1 MTPRG
6 NNCWNGPKARCQN
19 TWRHRYTTRRQEMWR
34 RPVPRQVPPVAGTN
48 SIKNDGANKG
58 SFYFYT
64 TLGPLV
70 PCRVNKTLK
79 VVAPWF
85 EPLTRRASSS
95 SPTRLFFPFAAAPA
109 VASVRRPAPATQV
122 PSHPH
127 RRTRESPPSPSGACL
142 RPARSGRRRP
152 PHVRRGRPLRRGSRW
167 DLSLSFFFAMPE
179 LWNQSSNFISCTTI
193 QSSNQ
198 WL

>member
-1 MTPRG
+1 MTPRE
-6 NNCWNGPKARCQN
+6 NNGLNGPKARRQN

-34 RPVPRQVPPVAGTN
+34 RPVPRQVPPWQEQIRLKMTAP
-48 SIKNDGANKG
+48 IHKA

-70 PCRVNKTLK
+70 PCRVNKALK
-79 VVAPWF
+79 AVAPWF

-142 RPARSGRRRP
+142 RPARSGRWRP
-152 PHVRRGRPLRRGSRW
+152 PHVRRGRPLRRGSR
-167 DLSLSFFFAMPE
+167 
-179 LWNQSSNFISCTTI
+179 
-193 QSSNQ
+193 
-198 WL
+198 